1 MTGDFHRNDRLN
13 KQIARMLAEI
23 IMRETSDPRLQKMNI
38 TRVEVTA
45 DLAHAKVYY
54 TLIEPEPALQQALA
68 KAAGF
73 FRSQIAQRLSVRTV
87 PQLRFV
93 IDDRLVKARRIE
105 DLIKSDKRN
114 QEEQD

>member
-23 IMRETSDPRLQKMNI
+23 LIRETSDPRLQQMNI
-38 TRVEVTA
+38 TRVEVTS

-54 TLIEPEPALQQALA
+54 TLVEEDPSVAQALS

-73 FRSQIAQRLSVRTV
+73 FRSQIAQRLSLRTV
-87 PQLRFV
+87 PQLKFLY
-93 IDDRLVKARRIE
+93 DDRLVKARRIA
-105 DLIKSDKRN
+105 DLIKNDKRDDN
-114 QEEQD
+114 V

>member
-23 IMRETSDPRLQKMNI
+23 LIRETSDPRLQQMTI
-38 TRVEVTA
+38 TRVEVTS

-54 TLIEPEPALQQALA
+54 TLVEEDPSVAQALS

-73 FRSQIAQRLSVRTV
+73 FRSQIAQRLSLRTV
-87 PQLRFV
+87 PQLKFLY
-93 IDDRLVKARRIE
+93 DDRLVKARRIA
-105 DLIKSDKRN
+105 DLIRNDKRDDN
-114 QEEQD
+114 V

>member
-23 IMRETSDPRLQKMNI
+23 LIRETSDPRLQQMTI
-38 TRVEVTA
+38 TRVEVTS

-54 TLIEPEPALQQALA
+54 TVVENDPSVAQALS

-73 FRSQIAQRLSVRTV
+73 FRSQIALRLSLRTV
-87 PQLRFV
+87 PALKFLY
-93 IDDRLVKARRIE
+93 DDRLVKAQRIA
-105 DLIKSDKRN
+105 DLIRNDKRDDN
-114 QEEQD
+114 V